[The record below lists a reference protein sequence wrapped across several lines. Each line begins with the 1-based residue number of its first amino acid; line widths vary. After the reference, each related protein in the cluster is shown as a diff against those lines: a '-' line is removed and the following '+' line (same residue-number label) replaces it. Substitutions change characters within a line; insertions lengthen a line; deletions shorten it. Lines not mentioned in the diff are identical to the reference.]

1 MLTEEYSNIAIQL
14 MCVRK
19 CHSFTGTS
27 YDVDTDQRVKQIF
40 KLKYKAQNLKK
51 DTTMLYWKHNLS
63 EI

>member
-51 DTTMLYWKHNLS
+51 YTTMLY
-63 EI
+63 